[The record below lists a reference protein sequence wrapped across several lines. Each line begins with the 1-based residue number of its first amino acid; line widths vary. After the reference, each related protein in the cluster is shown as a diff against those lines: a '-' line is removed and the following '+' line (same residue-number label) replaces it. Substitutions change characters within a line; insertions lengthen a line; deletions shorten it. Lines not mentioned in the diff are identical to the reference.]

1 MAHLSEQELSFF
13 NRLFEAERT
22 DSDPTDTKMS
32 VRLNLPDKLNGLLT
46 NAKLTLLAEVG
57 IYQLWFPLEFS
68 KDENGQL
75 IPVLSAPE
83 VIDTKG
89 IERSWRTPDLEIHTE
104 QFQILSLSSTGVLL
118 KPKRQSPDLNKEIL
132 LAFNLPSEEHVILSV
147 KLIRTTSKGIAG
159 NIVKVCQGED
169 ALRKYLFETHKH
181 HHAKLY
187 EQGNFT
193 TELI

>member
-13 NRLFEAERT
+13 NHLFEAERT

-57 IYQLWFPLEFS
+57 IYQLWFPLEFT

-118 KPKRQSPDLNKEIL
+118 KPKRQTPILNKEIL
-132 LAFNLPSEEHVILSV
+132 LAFNLPSEEQVILSV
-147 KLIRTTSKGIAG
+147 KPIRTTSKGIAG
-159 NIVKVCQGED
+159 KIVKVCKGED
-169 ALRKYLFETHKH
+169 ALRNYLFETHKH

>member
-13 NRLFEAERT
+13 NHLFEAERT

-57 IYQLWFPLEFS
+57 IYQLWFPLECS

-118 KPKRQSPDLNKEIL
+118 KPKRQTPILNKEIL
-132 LAFNLPSEEHVILSV
+132 LAFNLPSEEQVILSV
-147 KLIRTTSKGIAG
+147 KPIRTTSKGIAG
-159 NIVKVCQGED
+159 KIVKVCKGED
-169 ALRKYLFETHKH
+169 ALRNYLFETHKH